1 MVNARVL
8 LTNDN
13 TEKTK
18 KLVNALYSSGM
29 NTSLC
34 NKNGAA
40 LLEAM
45 PAINPDV
52 IIMDAFMP
60 HIDAEGVLAR
70 LNNVDPVKR
79 PLVFVLTSID
89 NKEMQKTLLRAG
101 ADYCFVKPIDSALVA
116 ERIVQILSWSG
127 AGCFEGF
134 KPNQDLAYDANLVL
148 RQIGVPANLK
158 GCRYLRDAIC
168 LAVENPVVVNNV
180 MTAVY
185 PHIAQKYNSDALSVE
200 RAMRYAIK
208 QAWDNGGM
216 SVLKSCFGYAEKI
229 TKKPTN
235 SELITNIANDL
246 RFKRKMHMAA
256 ECPYK
261 PANML

>member
-8 LTNDN
+8 LTTDN
-13 TEKTK
+13 TEKNQ

-29 NTSLC
+29 NITLC
-34 NKNGAA
+34 CKNGAA
-40 LLEAM
+40 LLEVMAD
-45 PAINPDV
+45 INPDV
-52 IIMDAFMP
+52 IIMDAFMQ

-70 LNNVDPVKR
+70 LNNINPVKR

-89 NKEMQKTLLRAG
+89 NKDLQKSLISAG
-101 ADYCFVKPIDSALVA
+101 ADYCFAKPVNVALVA

-127 AGCFEGF
+127 AGGFEGF
-134 KPNQDLAYDANLVL
+134 KPNQDLAYDVNMIL
-148 RQIGVPANLK
+148 RQIGMPAKLK
-158 GCRYLRDAIC
+158 GYKYLREAIC
-168 LAVENPVVVNNV
+168 LAVEKPDVVNNI
-180 MTAVY
+180 MTALY
-185 PHIAQKYNSDALSVE
+185 PHIAQKYNSDELSVE

-208 QAWDNGGM
+208 RAWDSGSM
-216 SVLKSCFGYAEKI
+216 SMLKSCFGYAEKI
-229 TKKPTN
+229 SKKPTN

-246 RFKRKMHMAA
+246 RFKRKMHMVA